1 MSLVVVCNGFPNGCC
16 GSVGVILHQIVW
28 QAALGQKR
36 PVAPDRHMYRDA
48 IMNVGI
54 HNTNNVKNEPPTQ
67 TITQLE
73 AVFQKTDLLRYL
85 ALSA

>member
-1 MSLVVVCNGFPNGCC
+1 MRKHLSRAYFSNVRF
-16 GSVGVILHQIVW
+16 GSVSVIVAQSPW
-28 QAALGQKR
+28 AAGSGQKR